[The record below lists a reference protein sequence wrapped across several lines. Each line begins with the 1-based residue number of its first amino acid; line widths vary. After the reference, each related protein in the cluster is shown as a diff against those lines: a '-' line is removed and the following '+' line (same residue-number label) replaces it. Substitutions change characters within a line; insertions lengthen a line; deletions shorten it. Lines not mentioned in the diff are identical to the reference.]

1 MDVLERKEYNKK
13 YYQKYKDVL
22 KLKRKKEVKQ
32 EVEKAKKE
40 VKKVKKEVEIPYPE
54 SLHIN
59 RGGVII
65 KENKRYIFYKDNI
78 WSKGQNKYLL
88 KLKCNKDDYCHSYIY
103 NDDMKL
109 RKYNMK
115 DNVFV
120 VMRNNKS

>member
-13 YYQKYKDVL
+13 YYEKYKNVI
-22 KLKRKKEVKQ
+22 KPKR
-32 EVEKAKKE
+32 
-40 VKKVKKEVEIPYPE
+40 VKKVKNEVEIPYPE
-54 SLHIN
+54 SLYIN

-65 KENKRYIFYKDNI
+65 KENKRYIFYKNNI

-88 KLKCNKDDYCHSYIY
+88 KLKCNRDNYCHSYIY
-103 NDDMKL
+103 DDDMKL

-120 VMRNNKS
+120 IMRNNES

>member
-1 MDVLERKEYNKK
+1 MDVLKRKEYNKK
-13 YYQKYKDVL
+13 YYQKYKNVI
-22 KLKRKKEVKQ
+22 KPER
-32 EVEKAKKE
+32 

-65 KENKRYIFYKDNI
+65 KENKRYIFYKNNI
-78 WSKGQNKYLL
+78 WSKAQNKYII
-88 KLKCNKDDYCHSYIY
+88 KLKCNRDNYCHSYIY
-103 NDDMKL
+103 DDDMKL

-120 VMRNNKS
+120 TKVTRNNKS